1 MRRALAL
8 LLLAGCGGPHSGPA
22 RALEEYEHGK
32 RLIEEGQPLQAAERF
47 RRAAEAD
54 PGHSLLVSWQAWALA
69 SGGQVEEAIALLL
82 AAPGARLPEDLYNL
96 GAWNARL
103 GRDEEALASLTRAIA
118 ADPSLRARLADDP
131 DLAAL
136 QGRLNGLHALGD
148 EPLRAVMIGEE
159 GAILAGESYD
169 LELVVQGAAGRA
181 LALSWD
187 QPLPAGFTLR
197 RAVDEVVAG
206 REGAGEL
213 RTLTWRVR
221 AAAPG
226 EGDLGPWTLTVG
238 AEQQALPAVP
248 WQVLL
253 PEGVKPPAPG
263 PAAGPDE
270 AWWAPREA
278 LAGLAPPAAVWRHGA
293 LAVLYSPGDAVT
305 LSPSP
310 LAPPLEIE
318 LRRDEQAEA
327 LARVWVTPEGAD
339 APTVHIARGGKVLL
353 DQRVKRG
360 N

>member
-22 RALEEYEHGK
+22 RALEEYEQGR

-47 RRAAEAD
+47 GRAAEAD

-69 SGGQVEEAIALLL
+69 SGGQVEEAIALLQ

-96 GAWNARL
+96 GAWSARL

-118 ADPSLRARLADDP
+118 ADPSLRTRLADDP

-136 QGRLNGLHALGD
+136 QGRLHGLHALGE
-148 EPLRAVMIGEE
+148 EPLRALMIGEE

-169 LELVVQGAAGRA
+169 LELVVQSAAGRA

-197 RAVDEVVAG
+197 RAVDEVAAG
-206 REGAGEL
+206 RGGAGEL

-253 PEGVKPPAPG
+253 PEGVEPPAPG
-263 PAAGPDE
+263 PAAGPD
-270 AWWAPREA
+270 
-278 LAGLAPPAAVWRHGA
+278 
-293 LAVLYSPGDAVT
+293 
-305 LSPSP
+305 
-310 LAPPLEIE
+310 
-318 LRRDEQAEA
+318 
-327 LARVWVTPEGAD
+327 
-339 APTVHIARGGKVLL
+339 
-353 DQRVKRG
+353 
-360 N
+360 